1 MNSVILVDVNDQV
14 VGSGQKMEV
23 HRSGS
28 LHRAVSVLLF
38 NSNGEMLLQ
47 QRAACKYH
55 SPLLWANACCTHPH
69 MNESVRECADRRLME
84 ELGIATEMRHAYS
97 FIYRADVG
105 NGLVEHEYDH
115 VLIGLSDGPF
125 NPDPEEVAGWRF
137 MNRTDLKED
146 MTLNPHLY
154 CAWLPHIIRHLDEH
168 IPNWPVNLP

>member
-1 MNSVILVDVNDQV
+1 
-14 VGSGQKMEV
+14 
-23 HRSGS
+23 
-28 LHRAVSVLLF
+28 
-38 NSNGEMLLQ
+38 
-47 QRAACKYH
+47 
-55 SPLLWANACCTHPH
+55 
-69 MNESVRECADRRLME
+69 ME